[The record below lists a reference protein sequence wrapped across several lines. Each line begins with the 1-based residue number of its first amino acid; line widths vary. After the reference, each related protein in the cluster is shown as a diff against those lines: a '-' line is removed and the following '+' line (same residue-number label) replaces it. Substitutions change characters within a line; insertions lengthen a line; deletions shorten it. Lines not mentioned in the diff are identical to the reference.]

1 MLKLHELY
9 CLGLNRRI
17 IAEAAQPAHLRLAPE
32 PSHLSLGVVAMRLL
46 RRLHRQ
52 LAVDFTT
59 NKLQRLFV
67 SQRCKGESGVAIF
80 GVQTLRFFDE
90 SRLKHPNSASIDAAV
105 KRVAVGIEADAQ
117 HAEAGERG

>member
-1 MLKLHELY
+1 MLNLHELY
-9 CLGLNRRI
+9 CLGLNGRI
-17 IAEAAQPAHLRLAPE
+17 IAESTQPMHLGLAPE
-32 PSHLSLGVVAMRLL
+32 PGHLPLGVVAMRLL
-46 RRLHRQ
+46 NRLHRQ

-90 SRLKHPNSASIDAAV
+90 SCLKHPSSASIDAAV
-105 KRVAVGIEADAQ
+105 KRVALGIEADA
-117 HAEAGERG
+117 

>member
-1 MLKLHELY
+1 MLKLQELY

-17 IAEAAQPAHLRLAPE
+17 IAEAAE
-32 PSHLSLGVVAMRLL
+32 PMDGRFAAKPGYLSLGVVAMRLL
-46 RRLHRQ
+46 NRLHRQ

-90 SRLKHPNSASIDAAV
+90 SCLKHPSSASIDAAV
-105 KRVAVGIEADAQ
+105 KRVALGIEADA
-117 HAEAGERG
+117 